1 MESRDLKNK
10 TSGNRKKTLLIITLV
25 ILALIV
31 AMYLLLL
38 VLEKGSADK
47 DSENIESNALYSDF
61 ESADFDYNIFEDS
74 DYNAIVTSEF
84 IKFYD
89 EYTNMT
95 IGVSD
100 IRDAYSF
107 GQDVGF
113 LAEYIYSIIE
123 GDYEKYNQF
132 FSSAYYDKHQ
142 PIDRFTMQ
150 KVYDVIITRK
160 VSSRGE
166 SESFNTYYCA
176 LEYKILDNNGT
187 FRQDIKDGYKTQYIV
202 ITDREGRLLID
213 SIN

>member
-10 TSGNRKKTLLIITLV
+10 ASNNKKKTLLIVTLV
-25 ILALIV
+25 IVILIA

-47 DSENIESNALYSDF
+47 DLENIESNVLYSDF
-61 ESADFDYNIFEDS
+61 ESADYDYNIFEDT

-84 IKFYD
+84 IKFFD
-89 EYTNMT
+89 EYTNIT
-95 IGVSD
+95 IGVGD
-100 IRDAYSF
+100 VQDAYSL
-107 GQDVGF
+107 GQEVGF
-113 LAEYIYSIIE
+113 LTEYIYSIID

-132 FSSAYYDKHQ
+132 FSSEYYEKHK
-142 PIDRFTMQ
+142 PVDRFTMQ
-150 KVYDVIITRK
+150 KVYDVLITRK

-166 SESFNTYYCA
+166 SESFNAYYYA